1 MTGADTSLCE
11 NNFNFLV
18 YTLIH
23 TVVLE
28 GPWSRYPVMTMLHR
42 LKSVLRINNYIA
54 VNIVTLVISLTVSLL
69 YNVTL
74 WIIATR
80 HAHSVSL
87 NIYNV
92 A

>member
-1 MTGADTSLCE
+1 MTGADTSLFE
-11 NNFNFLV
+11 NNSNFLV
-18 YTLIH
+18 YTLTH

-54 VNIVTLVISLTVSLL
+54 VNIVTLVISLTASLL

-74 WIIATR
+74 
-80 HAHSVSL
+80 
-87 NIYNV
+87 
-92 A
+92 